1 MTAALSHPRLLEKG
15 DDALLRIVPIS
26 GEFYLRSLASCQ
38 MSSELCDV
46 ARPGPAHGAQ
56 KRQERT

>member
-1 MTAALSHPRLLEKG
+1 VTHPRLLEKG
-15 DDALLRIVPIS
+15 DDVLLRIVPIS

-46 ARPGPAHGAQ
+46 ARPGPTHDAQ
-56 KRQERT
+56 KKQERA